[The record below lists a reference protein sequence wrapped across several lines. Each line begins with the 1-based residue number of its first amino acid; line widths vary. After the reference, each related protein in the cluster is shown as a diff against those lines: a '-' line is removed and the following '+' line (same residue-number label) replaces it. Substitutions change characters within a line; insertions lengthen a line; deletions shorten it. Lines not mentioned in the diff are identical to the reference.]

1 MTLTFNRET
10 YASLLAQ
17 YQPKVIETDAENE
30 QAIALAEELSHR
42 QNRSL
47 EESLLLNLLITL
59 VEKFESEHYPLEKS
73 NPRSMLLHLM
83 EARSLGEGDLVD
95 IFGSLEM
102 VSEVVRGKQDITEME
117 AEALGTFFHVDRSLF
132 I

>member
-1 MTLTFNRET
+1 MTLTFDRET
-10 YASLLAQ
+10 YAGLLAQ

-59 VEKFESEHYPLEKS
+59 VEKFESEHYPLEES
-73 NPRSMLLHLM
+73 TPRSMLLHLM
-83 EARSLGEGDLVD
+83 EARSLGEMDLAD
-95 IFGSLEM
+95 IFGSLEV
-102 VSEVVRGKQDITEME
+102 VSEVVSGKRDITRME
-117 AEALGTFFHVDRSLF
+117 AEALGAFFYVDRSLF
-132 I
+132 L